1 MVIDTSALI
10 AILVDEPER
19 RAFIEKIEAAD
30 TRLLSAANLV
40 EASIVMEVRYGAEGG
55 KFLDLFV
62 ERAGI
67 EIVPVDVEQARE
79 ARLADSHYGKGR
91 HAARL
96 NFGDCFAYALAI
108 MSGEPLLF
116 KGTDFSSTDVVP
128 A

>member
-1 MVIDTSALI
+1 MVIDTSALV
-10 AILVDEPER
+10 AILEDEPER
-19 RAFIEKIEAAD
+19 RGFIEQIEAAD
-30 TRLLSAANLV
+30 TRLLSAANFV
-40 EASIVMEVRYGAEGG
+40 ETGIVIEARHGAEGE
-55 KFLDLFV
+55 KLLDLFI

-67 EIVPVDVEQARE
+67 EIAAVDIEQARE
-79 ARLADSHYGKGR
+79 ARLAYSRYGKGR

-108 MSGEPLLF
+108 TSGEPLLF